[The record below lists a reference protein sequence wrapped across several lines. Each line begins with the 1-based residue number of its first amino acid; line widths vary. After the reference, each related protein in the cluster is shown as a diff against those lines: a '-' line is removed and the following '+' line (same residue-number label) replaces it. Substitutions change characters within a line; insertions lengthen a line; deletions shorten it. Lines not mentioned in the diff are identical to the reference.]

1 MLFVV
6 GRWDKGRFVPG
17 QTVTGFLFMNESKLK
32 EYGTMLKFELARRV
46 LPEVI
51 EFVAASSAE
60 AQMD

>member
-1 MLFVV
+1 MAF
-6 GRWDKGRFVPG
+6 PG
-17 QTVTGFLFMNESKLK
+17 QRPAT
-32 EYGTMLKFELARRV
+32 FELARRV